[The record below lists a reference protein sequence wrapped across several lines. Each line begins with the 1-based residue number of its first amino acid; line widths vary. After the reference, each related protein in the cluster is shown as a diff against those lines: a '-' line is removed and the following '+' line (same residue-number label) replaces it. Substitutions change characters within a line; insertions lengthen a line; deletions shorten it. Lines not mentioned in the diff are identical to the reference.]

1 MDSDGPDRR
10 IPTLRAPASMVFM
23 KERTSL
29 MRQRRTFLAVN
40 GSVFLF
46 MLGVGAV
53 VPLLPGIVAGLA
65 GTPSAAGYLASAFAV
80 SYIALQVPMGRLADR
95 WGFRPFI
102 ALGYGLC
109 GLSGILYFF
118 GGSLPAIL
126 SGRLLQGA
134 GEAPVWALAPALLA
148 LRNPAS
154 KGRIIGTFNASLHLG
169 LTLGPLL
176 GLLMW
181 HFGWQRSAFLFFAGV
196 SAASALL
203 VALFAEDRDPAPEK
217 KTAAERIDFRKAAAL
232 VKGGAMPAVLAG
244 VVLYGAGYGLF
255 VTTVPAFLI
264 GAKGLSQGAVFFF
277 FSLYYI
283 AIGATQAVAGALS
296 DRRGRE
302 RFLAAGMAGAA
313 AGLALFPGFDRW
325 AVLGPL
331 LLAGLGFGTFHVA
344 SMAWLNDRAALS
356 LKGTI
361 SGLYYLAWGIGF
373 FAGPPLT
380 GKLGDALGYR
390 TAFAVFAALLLFEGA
405 VLSRMRCDEGEG
417 TAKERPAP
425 LSS

>member
-1 MDSDGPDRR
+1 
-10 IPTLRAPASMVFM
+10 
-23 KERTSL
+23 
-29 MRQRRTFLAVN
+29 MRERRTFLAVN

-46 MLGVGAV
+46 MLGVGMV
-53 VPLLPGIVAGLA
+53 VPILPGIVAGLA

-80 SYIALQVPMGRLADR
+80 SYVALQVPVGRLADR

-109 GLSGILYFF
+109 GVSGILYFF

-126 SGRLLQGA
+126 FGRLLQGA

-154 KGRIIGTFNASLHLG
+154 KGKIIGTFNASLHLG

-181 HFGWQRSAFLFFAGV
+181 SFGWRQSAFLFFSGV

-203 VALFAEDRDPAPEK
+203 VALFAEDRDPVPTE
-217 KTAAERIDFRKAAAL
+217 KTATEKTDFRKAAAFAA
-232 VKGGAMPAVLAG
+232 GGPVSAVLAG

-264 GAKGLSQGAVFFF
+264 DVKGLSQGTIFFF
-277 FSLYYI
+277 FALYYV
-283 AIGATQAVAGALS
+283 AIGVTQSVAGALS
-296 DRRGRE
+296 DRWGRK
-302 RFLAAGMAGAA
+302 RFLAAGMAAA
-313 AGLALFPGFDRW
+313 ASGLAFFPGFDRA
-325 AVLGPL
+325 AVMAPL
-331 LLAGLGFGTFHVA
+331 LVAGLGFGTFHVT
-344 SMAWLNDRAALS
+344 SMAWMNERAAPS

-361 SGLYYLAWGIGF
+361 SGLYYLAWGIGYF
-373 FAGPPLT
+373 SGPPLI
-380 GKLGDALGYR
+380 GKLGDVFGYG
-390 TAFAVFAALLLFEGA
+390 TAFAVFAALLLLEGA
-405 VLSRMRCDEGEG
+405 VLSRMRHPRGEEASEG
-417 TAKERPAP
+417 RPAP

>member
-1 MDSDGPDRR
+1 
-10 IPTLRAPASMVFM
+10 
-23 KERTSL
+23 
-29 MRQRRTFLAVN
+29 MRKRRTFLAVN

-80 SYIALQVPMGRLADR
+80 SYVALQVPLGRLADR
-95 WGFRPFI
+95 RGFRPFI

-109 GLSGILYFF
+109 GVSGILYFF
-118 GGSLPAIL
+118 GESLPAIL
-126 SGRLLQGA
+126 FGRLLQGA

-154 KGRIIGTFNASLHLG
+154 KGKIIGTFNASLHLG

-181 HFGWQRSAFLFFAGV
+181 NFGWRQSAFLFFSGM

-203 VALFAEDRDPAPEK
+203 VALFAEDRDPVPEE
-217 KTAAERIDFRKAAAL
+217 KTAAEKIDFRKAAAIARS
-232 VKGGAMPAVLAG
+232 GAVPSVLAG

-264 GAKGLSQGAVFFF
+264 GVKGLSQGAVFFF
-277 FSLYYI
+277 FSLYYV

-296 DRRGRE
+296 DRRGRKL
-302 RFLAAGMAGAA
+302 FLAAGMTAAA
-313 AGLALFPGFDRW
+313 AGLVFFPGFDRW
-325 AVLGPL
+325 AVLAPL

-344 SMAWLNDRAALS
+344 SMAWLNERAALS
-356 LKGTI
+356 LKGTV

-373 FAGPPLT
+373 FAGPPMI
-380 GKLGDALGYR
+380 GKLGDALGYW
-390 TAFAVFAALLLFEGA
+390 TAFAVFAALLFFEGTI
-405 VLSRMRCDEGEG
+405 LSRMRHDEGEG
-417 TAKERPAP
+417 AVQERPAS